1 MAGIY
6 IHIPFCKQACHYC
19 NFHFSTQYALKE
31 DLLHAIRKEIEDR
44 RDYFK
49 KKDNTQHLIETI
61 YFGGGTPS
69 LLNTLEITALI
80 DQLSSHFHISSTV
93 EITLEANPDDL
104 TKSYL
109 SDLKN
114 AGVNRLSI
122 GIQSF
127 KDDLLQYMNRAHT
140 AKESWAAI
148 HNSLNAGFKSLN
160 IDMIFGIPGLST
172 KDWEQSLS
180 DLTQLPVNHLS
191 CYGLTIE
198 PKTVLMDQIKKQ
210 RSPVPDEALMAEQFL
225 VASNLLQIVGYTH
238 YEISNY
244 AFKEQYSKHN
254 TAYWKNEIYL
264 GLGPSAHSYSNH
276 TRSWNV
282 ANNAR
287 YIKALNNRKPYYE
300 SEVLEMND
308 QFNEY
313 IMTGLRTKWGI
324 SLSIIEQQF
333 GANFKLHVSKQ
344 LQKINA
350 SYYQMND
357 NNHLVLTQLGWLWTD
372 SILQELFCES

>member
-44 RDYFK
+44 RDYFL

-69 LLNTLEITALI
+69 ILNVAEITNLI
-80 DQLSSHFHISSTV
+80 DQLNNQFNISSTV
-93 EITLEANPDDL
+93 EITFEANPDDL

-160 IDMIFGIPGLST
+160 IDMILGIPGLST

-180 DLTQLPVNHLS
+180 NLIQLPINHLS
-191 CYGLTIE
+191 CYGLTVE
-198 PKTVLMDQIKKQ
+198 PKTVLMDQIKKK
-210 RSPVPDEALMAEQFL
+210 RSPAPDEALMAEQFL
-225 VASNLLQIVGYTH
+225 AASDLLQTAGYSH

-244 AFKEQYSKHN
+244 AFEEQYSKHN

-264 GLGPSAHSYSNH
+264 GLGPSAHSYSNP

-282 ANNAR
+282 ANNAL
-287 YIKALNNRKPYYE
+287 YIKALNFRKPYYE
-300 SEVLEMND
+300 SEILDKND

-324 SLSIIEQQF
+324 RLDTIEQEFGVQF
-333 GANFKLHVSKQ
+333 RLHVTNQ
-344 LQKINA
+344 LQKINS
-350 SYYQMND
+350 SYYKMVD
-357 NNHLVLTQLGWLWTD
+357 KYHLTLTRHGWLWTD
-372 SILQELFCES
+372 SILQELFYES